1 MIIRTENS
9 GLVFIRQPDHA
20 AAAAELMAAWT
31 LDGLPGNPRRDSILS
46 AIRSHDDGWVEEDD
60 EMTVNEDGT
69 PVDFIAV
76 PFEVKTR
83 VWPRCVDRLGIHWP
97 HVAALV
103 AQHSLTIFKDHRG
116 KPEWQAYFDA
126 MTARRDAL
134 LARCNPQVAARI
146 DEDYRFVRMAD
157 LMSLVF
163 CNAWPEPLDYG
174 GHRIVLTGSVLTVT
188 PDPFGGAKVHL
199 RIPARRVLS
208 RRFASAADLRAE
220 MGTAGNEMVEGTAVG
235 AS

>member
-83 VWPRCVDRLGIHWP
+83 VWPRCVDRLGIHI
-97 HVAALV
+97 HSRVAPCQL
-103 AQHSLTIFKDHRG
+103 
-116 KPEWQAYFDA
+116 
-126 MTARRDAL
+126 
-134 LARCNPQVAARI
+134 
-146 DEDYRFVRMAD
+146 
-157 LMSLVF
+157 
-163 CNAWPEPLDYG
+163 
-174 GHRIVLTGSVLTVT
+174 
-188 PDPFGGAKVHL
+188 FG
-199 RIPARRVLS
+199 
-208 RRFASAADLRAE
+208 
-220 MGTAGNEMVEGTAVG
+220 
-235 AS
+235 